1 MTVNEAI
8 DELKKLRNDG
18 FGDSDVIHIDNAWG
32 DYEDLNDFSF
42 LYDGDED
49 VVCLEFVKR

>member
-1 MTVNEAI
+1 MTVDEAI
-8 DELKKLRNDG
+8 TELKKLSDNG
-18 FGDSDVIHIDNAWG
+18 FGDSDVVRTDHVWG